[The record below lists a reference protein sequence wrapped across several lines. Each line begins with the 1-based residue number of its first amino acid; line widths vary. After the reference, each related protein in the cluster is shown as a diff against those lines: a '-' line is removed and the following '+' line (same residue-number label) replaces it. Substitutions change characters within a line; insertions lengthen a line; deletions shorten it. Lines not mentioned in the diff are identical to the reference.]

1 MIGVEFIPGFGLGNQ
16 LFFFISAR
24 CIAEDLGYDFGT
36 VNPQQVGNVAQ
47 SNKGM
52 YFMDLDLG
60 TEIPRSE
67 MKNYTRFDEQDDR
80 LFMGNSH
87 HDMTNGCYISGAD
100 ERVYGISD
108 QTLLYGNLQ
117 DERYFGG
124 HIEEIR
130 EWLKVKPE
138 YESSEYTADDLCI
151 INMRGGEYTGHPE
164 LYLDRRYW
172 LHAIANMKKINPD
185 MRFMIVTE
193 DEEAARK
200 VLPEYEC
207 HHFDVGKD
215 YVTVKNARYL
225 ILSNSSFSLMPVIT
239 STELK
244 YVIAPK
250 YWARHN
256 ISDGFWSSE
265 QNIYSFLHYQ
275 DRRGRIWEPD
285 ECRREL
291 EEYKKTSRLYA
302 RRNVRPGK
310 LRHAGQVLRRKSLY
324 GLFFLRKMERSAL
337 RRAGII
343 PTWKASE
350 ERSS

>member
-1 MIGVEFIPGFGLGNQ
+1 
-16 LFFFISAR
+16 
-24 CIAEDLGYDFGT
+24 
-36 VNPQQVGNVAQ
+36 
-47 SNKGM
+47 
-52 YFMDLDLG
+52 MDLDLG

-207 HHFDVGKD
+207 QKRAIPDPFQFFVLADAGDHQHR
-215 YVTVKNARYL
+215 TEICHCSQ
-225 ILSNSSFSLMPVIT
+225 ILGT
-239 STELK
+239 TQ
-244 YVIAPK
+244 
-250 YWARHN
+250 H
-256 ISDGFWSSE
+256 
-265 QNIYSFLHYQ
+265 Q
-275 DRRGRIWEPD
+275 RR
-285 ECRREL
+285 L
-291 EEYKKTSRLYA
+291 L
-302 RRNVRPGK
+302 
-310 LRHAGQVLRRKSLY
+310 VL
-324 GLFFLRKMERSAL
+324 
-337 RRAGII
+337 
-343 PTWKASE
+343 
-350 ERSS
+350 

>member
-138 YESSEYTADDLCI
+138 YESNEYTADDLCI

-164 LYLDRRYW
+164 L
-172 LHAIANMKKINPD
+172 
-185 MRFMIVTE
+185 
-193 DEEAARK
+193 
-200 VLPEYEC
+200 
-207 HHFDVGKD
+207 
-215 YVTVKNARYL
+215 
-225 ILSNSSFSLMPVIT
+225 
-239 STELK
+239 
-244 YVIAPK
+244 
-250 YWARHN
+250 
-256 ISDGFWSSE
+256 
-265 QNIYSFLHYQ
+265 
-275 DRRGRIWEPD
+275 
-285 ECRREL
+285 
-291 EEYKKTSRLYA
+291 
-302 RRNVRPGK
+302 
-310 LRHAGQVLRRKSLY
+310 
-324 GLFFLRKMERSAL
+324 
-337 RRAGII
+337 
-343 PTWKASE
+343 
-350 ERSS
+350 